1 MKIETLAVHAGRH
14 NDPATGAVAQPI
26 YLSSTYERETDGS
39 YPRGFEYSREN
50 NPNRASL
57 EQCLTALEAGQESL
71 AFSSGLAAIT
81 ACVHGMQPG
90 DHVLASD
97 DVYYGMR
104 MVTGKL
110 FDKWPVETTFVDMRD
125 LDAVHAAI
133 RPGST
138 RLIWLETPSNP
149 LLKVIDLAAIAG
161 IGRAAG
167 AITVCD
173 NTFATPVLQRPLDHG
188 IDMAMHST
196 TKYINGHSD
205 VVGGALVTKHPNYL
219 FERARLFQQTG
230 GAVPSP
236 FDCWLTLRGVETLPY
251 RVRAQSANALAL
263 ARFLA
268 GHAAVEAVHY
278 PGLDAHP
285 CHALA
290 KRQMSGGFG
299 GMLSVQVR
307 GGKPEAMGV
316 AARTR
321 LFIRATSLGGTHSQV
336 EHRASV
342 EGRNTKTPQN
352 LLRVSVGLEHID
364 DLIGDVEQALA
375 PLVAISS

>member
-1 MKIETLAVHAGRH
+1 MKIETLAVHAGRR

-39 YPRGFEYSREN
+39 YPRGFEYSREGT
-50 NPNRASL
+50 PNRAAL
-57 EQCLTALEAGQESL
+57 ETCLTALEGGLEAL

-81 ACVHGMQPG
+81 ACIHAMEPG
-90 DHVLASD
+90 DHVLASS

-104 MVTGKL
+104 MVSSKL
-110 FDKWPVETTFVDMRD
+110 FAKWPVETTYVDMRD
-125 LDAVHAAI
+125 LDAVRAAI

-149 LLKVIDLAAIAG
+149 LLQVLDLAAIAD
-161 IGRAAG
+161 IAHEAN
-167 AITVCD
+167 AICVCD
-173 NTFATPVLQRPLDHG
+173 NTFATPVLQRPMEHNV
-188 IDMAMHST
+188 DMVMHST

-205 VVGGALVTKHPNYL
+205 VIGGALVTKNGNYL
-219 FERARLFQQTG
+219 FERARIFQQTG

-236 FDCWLTLRGVETLPY
+236 FDCWLTMRGIETLPC
-251 RVRAQSANALAL
+251 RVRGQSANALAL
-263 ARFLA
+263 ARFLST
-268 GHAAVEAVHY
+268 HPKVEAVHY
-278 PGLDAHP
+278 PGLES
-285 CHALA
+285 HASHELA
-290 KRQMSGGFG
+290 KRQMQGGFG
-299 GMLSVQVR
+299 GMLSVQVK

-316 AARTR
+316 AARTH

-364 DLIGDVEQALA
+364 DLIADFEQALE
-375 PLVAISS
+375 S